1 MTQSARDLGIMQGFP
16 PPVDKRPTLDN
27 WDLAPFNRWS
37 FQHVRQVLPTAP
49 VSRGAGPV
57 RVLPRAEQAL
67 DDLPVAGIDGAPT
80 SLATL
85 LRQTYADGF
94 LVLHRGRVVYERY
107 FNDMSEGSLHLS
119 QSVGKSFVSTLVGIL
134 WGQGQLDL
142 ERPLQHYIPELA
154 SCGYRDALLWQV
166 LDMRSGVKFN
176 EEDYADTDAEIGKL
190 DRAAGWKPGRAG
202 DPASVIDL
210 ILQLK
215 RERPHGGSF
224 VYRSIE
230 TEVLGWLVARVAG
243 EPLVDFMG
251 RELWAPMGAAHDADF
266 TVDRAATPLASGGLN
281 AALSDYARFGQIFL
295 EEGSVGGRQVVPAAW
310 VAQCS
315 QGDTAAFAANY
326 GARFPDAPGACY
338 SRQWWAL
345 APERRRQVGL
355 GIFGQMLW
363 IDPVDQL
370 VVAKLSTWPDY
381 LSDSFRMATFRA
393 CETIGRALNG

>member
-1 MTQSARDLGIMQGFP
+1 MTASAREMGIMQGFP
-16 PPVDKRPTLDN
+16 PPPDKRPDLTN
-27 WDLAPFNRWS
+27 WDLPPFNRWS
-37 FQHVRQVLPTAP
+37 FQNVRQVLPTARVP
-49 VSRGAGPV
+49 RGDGPV
-57 RVLPRAEQAL
+57 RALPRAEQDL
-67 DDLPVAGIDGAPT
+67 DGLVVAGLGGAPT
-80 SLATL
+80 PLLEL

-94 LVLHRGRVVYERY
+94 IALHRGRVVYERY
-107 FNDMSEGSLHLS
+107 FNDMTPASLHLS
-119 QSVGKSFVSTLVGIL
+119 QSVGKSFVSTLVGQL
-134 WGQGQLDL
+134 WGAGQLDL
-142 ERPLQHYIPELA
+142 DRPLQHYIPELA
-154 SCGYRDALLWQV
+154 RCGYRDALLWQV

-190 DRAAGWKPGRAG
+190 DRASGWKPLRAD

-210 ILQLK
+210 ILELK

-243 EPLVDFMG
+243 MPLVEFMG
-251 RELWAPMGAAHDADF
+251 RELWGPMGAAHDADF
-266 TVDRAATPLASGGLN
+266 TVDRAGTPLASGGMN
-281 AALSDYARFGQIFL
+281 AALSDYARLGQVFL
-295 EEGSVGGRQVVPAAW
+295 EEGAVGGRQVVPAAW

-315 QGDTAAFAANY
+315 QGDAAAFAVNY

-363 IDPVDQL
+363 IDPVDEL

-381 LSDSFRMATFRA
+381 LSDDFRMATFRA
-393 CETIGRALNG
+393 CEAIGRALNG